1 MNEKKLGL
9 PSVIATGVGLI
20 VATSCLIVLS
30 QGVGFAGKGFIIA
43 MAIACFL
50 NILVAFSFSEL
61 NALMPITGGLGQYAL
76 AAVGPF
82 ISIIAVLGGYLITM
96 VFAGSAEAA
105 VMGIIV
111 NSTFL
116 PTINPVAISLV
127 IMALLFIVNLL
138 GVKSFARTQLIVTVF
153 MLGSM
158 LILGILGGFSI
169 GTGEVVKQT
178 VTDFNPMGTSIISL
192 SALAFWL
199 FIGIEFVTPLTKE
212 LGNAKRDIP
221 LGMIIGLLALMVIQG
236 IMVFA
241 ISNYVP
247 YEVLQTS
254 NQPHMEFAQRM
265 LGPYGGLWMSI
276 ISIGAVV
283 STLNTVFAGVPRMLL
298 GLAKGNMLPQAFTK
312 TNKHGVP
319 YIGLAVVSAGI
330 AIAVATGISTSQDM
344 MKFIM
349 AGSMF
354 WMISYI
360 VAHVSVLVL
369 RVKYPNA
376 KRTFAVKLFGLP
388 QIVGIVGMI
397 YMMMNIIDVPELKA
411 EIYTMTGIFAIPLV
425 LYSFFWVKFAMKKRL
440 FETIS
445 MEEVIREDDLIDYE
459 EKLAETKLHEEEL
472 AREKN
477 HLKGKIVAAAEE

>member
-1 MNEKKLGL
+1 MNTKKLGL

-82 ISIIAVLGGYLITM
+82 ISIIAVLGGYLICM
-96 VFAGSAEAA
+96 VFAGSSEAA
-105 VMGIIV
+105 VIGIIV

-116 PTINPVAISLV
+116 PNISPVAISLV
-127 IMALLFIVNLL
+127 IIAGLFIINLF

-158 LILGILGGFSI
+158 LILGIIGGFSI
-169 GTGEVVKQT
+169 GSGEVVKQT
-178 VTDFNPMGTSIISL
+178 VTEFNPMGTSIISL

-247 YEVLQTS
+247 YDVLQTS

-265 LGPYGGLWMSI
+265 LGPFGGLWMSI
-276 ISIGAVV
+276 ISIGAVI
-283 STLNTVFAGVPRMLL
+283 STLNTVFAGVSRMLL
-298 GLAKGNMLPQAFTK
+298 GLSKGNMLPKAFTK
-312 TNKHGVP
+312 TNRHGVP
-319 YIGLAVVSAGI
+319 YIGLSVVSAGI
-330 AIAVATGISTSQDM
+330 IVAVTTGISTSQDM
-344 MKFIM
+344 IKFIM
-349 AGSMF
+349 AGAMF
-354 WMISYI
+354 WMFSYI

-369 RVKYPNA
+369 RIKYPKA
-376 KRTFAVKLFGLP
+376 ERSFAVKLFGLP
-388 QIVGIVGMI
+388 QIVGILGMI
-397 YMMMNIIDVPELKA
+397 YMMMNIIDVPELKT
-411 EIYTMTGIFAIPLV
+411 EIYTMTGLFAIPLV
-425 LYSFFWVKFAMKKRL
+425 LYSFVWVKFVMKKNL

-445 MEEVIREDDLIDYE
+445 MEEVIRQDDEIDNE
-459 EKLAETKLHEEEL
+459 ERMAAKLYEEEL
-472 AREKN
+472 AKEKS
-477 HLKGKIVAAAEE
+477 HPRGKVLAAAEE